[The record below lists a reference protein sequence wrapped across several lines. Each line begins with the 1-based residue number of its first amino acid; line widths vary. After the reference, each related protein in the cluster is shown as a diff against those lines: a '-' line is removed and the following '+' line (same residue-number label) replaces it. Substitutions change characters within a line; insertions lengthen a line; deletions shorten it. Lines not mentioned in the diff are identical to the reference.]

1 MRDKRK
7 YIKNTFTGKKSKAWN
22 KLTKPFPNNI
32 AKFGKGSYLY
42 YNQGKWINKHEYGK
56 GRYYNEYYNNDP
68 DLVKTDKR
76 SCSRLESGSH
86 SDSVLYEMFF
96 AKEKN
101 ILVSLEKY
109 QLFLIPSLFASSAII
124 QFG

>member
-1 MRDKRK
+1 MEYFYVQHTFGVRDKRK
-7 YIKNTFTGKKSKAWN
+7 YIKNTYTGKKRKAWN
-22 KLTKPFPNNI
+22 KLRKPFSSNI

-56 GRYYNEYYNNDP
+56 GRYYNEYYDNDP

-86 SDSVLYEMFF
+86 NDCTV
-96 AKEKN
+96 
-101 ILVSLEKY
+101 
-109 QLFLIPSLFASSAII
+109 
-124 QFG
+124 

>member
-7 YIKNTFTGKKSKAWN
+7 YIKNTYTGKKRKAWN
-22 KLTKPFPNNI
+22 KLTKPFRNNI
-32 AKFGKGSYLY
+32 AKFDKGSYLY

-56 GRYYNEYYNNDP
+56 GRYYNEYYDNDP

-76 SCSRLESGSH
+76 SCSKLESGSH
-86 SDSVLYEMFF
+86 NDSVLYEMFF
-96 AKEKN
+96 AKEKY

-124 QFG
+124 ESG